1 MDKKPNDEKVA
12 NPSTE
17 FEKPKDLIK
26 DSDLSHADKR
36 QALDTWEQ
44 DARQLMTAS
53 NEGMPGKEEGLEKSK
68 NNPLD
73 EVVKAKDKIGEKPA
87 DKPSQ

>member
-17 FEKPKDLIK
+17 FEMPKDLIK
-26 DSDLSHADKR
+26 DSDRSHADKR

-44 DARQLMTAS
+44 DARQLMIAS
-53 NEGMPGKEEGLEKSK
+53 NEGMPGKEKGLQTIK

-73 EVVKAKDKIGEKPA
+73 EVVQAKDKIGEKPA
-87 DKPSQ
+87 DKPSR

>member
-1 MDKKPNDEKVA
+1 MDKKPNDEKVT

-17 FEKPKDLIK
+17 FEMPKDLIK

-53 NEGMPGKEEGLEKSK
+53 NEGMPGKEEGLETIK

-73 EVVKAKDKIGEKPA
+73 EVVQAKDKIGEKPA